1 MVMAIKKKINN
12 VICGNVFAL
21 STIVAEALH
30 YRQSWQRLCTID
42 NRGRGFAL
50 STIVAEALHYRQ
62 SWQRLCTIDNRGRGF
77 ALLTMFAGVNIE
89 CLDSY
94 MAAMVDIGP
103 GIGKSFK
110 LELMELENIVANT
123 VYLKAREGGTDS
135 NKGKSKKWR
144 KILQFPH
151 ISQCIDLRN
160 KIDARYSYV
169 VDQQPIGRLLF
180 RQFCENAQSEYHR
193 YNIFL
198 DSIEH
203 YEIES
208 DENRLEVAQTIY
220 RRYLEREEKLA
231 AGHRELYGECMAA
244 VKAFL
249 AGEPFREFE
258 CSMYFHR
265 YLQWKWLESQP
276 VTYKTF
282 RMYRVLGKGG
292 FGEVCAC
299 QVRATGKMYACKK
312 LEKKRI
318 KKRKGEGMVLIEKQ
332 ILQKINSK
340 FVVSLAYAY
349 ETKDALCLV
358 LTIMNGG
365 DLKFHIYNMG
375 GDPGF
380 DMVRS
385 RFYAAEVVILL
396 SGTDCG
402 VSQVVIL
409 LSGTDCGVSQVLC
422 GLEHLHTQGIVY
434 RDCKPENILLDDHG
448 HVRISD
454 LGLAV
459 EIPEGEMVRGRVG
472 TVGYMAPEV
481 IDNEKYTFS
490 PDWFSFGCLIYEM
503 IEGQAPFRA
512 RKEKVKREEV
522 DRRVKEDQEK
532 YSHKFNEDANS
543 SRSPPRLDEAVSVVA
558 TGPEYVKH
566 HEFFKCLNWKRVEAG
581 IWEPPFIP
589 DNQAVYAKDICDI
602 ELFSVVSGV
611 VLGATD
617 NTFHQQF
624 ACGAVSIPWQT
635 EVPTARTTNPASACP
650 TNSLFLYAKDVL
662 DIEQFST
669 VKGVNLDATDDTFY
683 SKFNTGS
690 VSIPWQQEMIETECF
705 KELNVFGP
713 NNTTTLDLVLDAV
726 PEPEKKGCFPFR
738 RKKKQ
743 SARMRPVPISDQQLE
758 STTRRDS

>member
-1 MVMAIKKKINN
+1 M
-12 VICGNVFAL
+12 L
-21 STIVAEALH
+21 SVLVLFVVHA
-30 YRQSWQRLCTID
+30 
-42 NRGRGFAL
+42 
-50 STIVAEALHYRQ
+50 V
-62 SWQRLCTIDNRGRGF
+62 
-77 ALLTMFAGVNIE
+77 LLLVRECLLLLPLAQASCSLVNIFGWE
-89 CLDSY
+89 R
-94 MAAMVDIGP
+94 VDIGP
-103 GIGKSFK
+103 GNGTLGK

-151 ISQCIDLRN
+151 ISQCIDLKN
-160 KIDARYSYV
+160 KIGKYNFPFTLMPSLYVRYSYV

-180 RQFCENAQSEYHR
+180 RQFCENAKREYHK

-198 DSIEH
+198 DSVAPEAVDVLS
-203 YEIES
+203 EEMVEKCR
-208 DENRLEVAQTIY
+208 DRLE
-220 RRYLEREEKLA
+220 
-231 AGHRELYGECMAA
+231 AGSKELFEDCMSA

-249 AGEPFREFE
+249 ANQPFRLFE
-258 CSMYFHR
+258 GSMYFHR

-318 KKRKGEGMVLIEKQ
+318 KKRRGEAMVLIEKQ
-332 ILQKINSK
+332 ILQRINSR

-375 GDPGF
+375 GEPGF
-380 DMVRS
+380 DLSRA
-385 RFYAAEVVILL
+385 RFYAAE
-396 SGTDCG
+396 
-402 VSQVVIL
+402 
-409 LSGTDCGVSQVLC
+409 VLC
-422 GLEHLHTQGIVY
+422 GLEHLHAQGIVY

-532 YSHKFNEDANS
+532 YSHKFS
-543 SRSPPRLDEAVSVVA
+543 DEAKSLCQQLLKKQ
-558 TGPEYVKH
+558 VKARLGCSSH
-566 HEFFKCLNWKRVEAG
+566 RHGAREAKQSDFFKCLNWKRLEAG
-581 IWEPPFIP
+581 MWDPPFSP
-589 DNQAVYAKDICDI
+589 DPQAVYAKDIYDL
-602 ELFSVVSGV
+602 ELFSVVTGIHLDHS
-611 VLGATD
+611 D
-617 NTFHQQF
+617 SSFYKEF
-624 ACGAVSIPWQT
+624 SSGAVSYPWQL
-635 EVPTARTTNPASACP
+635 EPHAV
-650 TNSLFLYAKDVL
+650 YAKDVL

-690 VSIPWQQEMIETECF
+690 VSIPWQTEMIETECF
-705 KELNVFGP
+705 KELNVFGAY
-713 NNTTTLDLVLDAV
+713 NTPTPDLMVDAE
-726 PEPEKKGCFPFR
+726 PEPEKKSCFPFR

-743 SARMRPVPISDQQLE
+743 PSRTRPIPVAKHLYEARPV
-758 STTRRDS
+758 TTEIQS